1 MKLLKRLY
9 QYIILFLR
17 TKLSRV
23 QYIMV
28 VATLVGLASG
38 LTAVLLKTLV
48 HYLQHW
54 IQDIS
59 ISRFAYLLFPVIGL
73 LITVILVSYFFNGYI
88 EKGFGW
94 F

>member
-1 MKLLKRLY
+1 MKLLKWLY

-28 VATLVGLASG
+28 IAILVGLASG

-54 IQDIS
+54 ITAIDN
-59 ISRFAYLLFPVIGL
+59 RFAYLFFPIIGL
-73 LITVILVSYFFNGYI
+73 VLTVAIVKIFFNG
-88 EKGFGW
+88 
-94 F
+94 

>member
-1 MKLLKRLY
+1 MKLLKQLY

-28 VATLVGLASG
+28 IATLVGLASG
-38 LTAVLLKTLV
+38 LAAVLLKTLV

-54 IQDIS
+54 IKEINV
-59 ISRFAYLLFPVIGL
+59 SRFAYLLFPVLGL
-73 LITVILVSYFFNGYI
+73 VLTVVIIQIIFQRVY
-88 EKGFGW
+88 
-94 F
+94 